1 MKCSYEQRLS
11 INHGFETRSAPASLA
26 ATFAALPS
34 VSLLPQLRS
43 RMTRIIHEELSRE
56 IIGAAM
62 EVLNELK
69 PELDEK
75 LYERA
80 MIIELKHRG
89 HIVSV
94 QNSFSV
100 SYRGELI
107 GNLVPDLIVDNAVIV
122 DPKVVSCFTDTHKA
136 QMIGYLNITNL
147 DLALLMNFKNARLE
161 WKRVLR
167 PQESDPAAAGPNP
180 DLHA

>member
-1 MKCSYEQRLS
+1 M
-11 INHGFETRSAPASLA
+11 
-26 ATFAALPS
+26 
-34 VSLLPQLRS
+34 
-43 RMTRIIHEELSRE
+43 IHEEVSGK

-69 PELDEK
+69 PGLDER

-80 MIIELKHRG
+80 LIIELERRG
-89 HIVSV
+89 HVVSV
-94 QNSFSV
+94 QRSFPV

-107 GNLVPDLIVDNAVIV
+107 GKLIPDLIVDNAVIV
-122 DPKVVSCFTDTHKA
+122 DPKVVACFTETHIA
-136 QMIGYLNITNL
+136 QMIGYLNITGL
-147 DLALLMNFKNARLE
+147 DLALLINFKNARLE

-167 PQESDPAAAGPNP
+167 SQEREEKLQP

>member
-1 MKCSYEQRLS
+1 M
-11 INHGFETRSAPASLA
+11 
-26 ATFAALPS
+26 
-34 VSLLPQLRS
+34 
-43 RMTRIIHEELSRE
+43 IHEELSRE

-69 PELDEK
+69 PGLDEK

-80 MIIELKHRG
+80 LIIELKQRRHDL
-89 HIVSV
+89 SV
-94 QNSFSV
+94 QRAFFV

-107 GNLVPDLIVDNAVIV
+107 GNLVPDLIVDEAVIV
-122 DPKVVSCFTDTHKA
+122 DPKVVACFTETHVA
-136 QMIGYLNITNL
+136 QMIGYLNITGL
-147 DLALLMNFKNARLE
+147 DLALLINFKNARLE

-167 PQESDPAAAGPNP
+167 VQNGGEPMPP